1 MHGAGALTDARVLLV
16 TPTRDEAPH
25 IETIV
30 RAVAAQTRPPDRWVI
45 VDDGSSDGTAERVA
59 ALARDVPFLRLVRTP
74 PGFTAA
80 GRDRLAAAAAPRAF
94 NFGLAAAGGP
104 DGYTHIG
111 KLDGDTEL
119 GRDYLERLLVRFARD
134 PRLGIAGGVRL
145 EPDGHGGWR
154 TLAIP
159 REHVPGALKLY
170 TRECLAAIGG
180 MAELLGWDAIDEI
193 YARMHGFATRSFPE
207 LQTRHHRPWGT
218 ADGRL
223 RGRVRYGHASYAAR
237 QDPLWVTLKA
247 VKVARLPPVGLSGAA
262 YLYGYGR
269 AWARRAPR
277 VEDEAFARFVRRELR
292 ARLLGRRRAVGAG

>member
-1 MHGAGALTDARVLLV
+1 MSDARVLLV
-16 TPTRDEAPH
+16 SPVRDEAEH

-30 RAVAAQTRPPDRWVI
+30 RAVAAQTRPPVRWVI
-45 VDDGSSDGTAERVA
+45 VDDGSSDGTAERVQ
-59 ALARDVPFLRLVRTP
+59 ALCGEVPFLRLVRTP
-74 PGFTAA
+74 PGFTEAR
-80 GRDRLAAAAAPRAF
+80 RDRLAAAAAPRAF
-94 NFGLAAAGGP
+94 NFGLARAGGA
-104 DGYTHIG
+104 DGYTHLG

-119 GRDYLERLLVRFARD
+119 PPDYLERLLERFAAE

-145 EPDGHGGWR
+145 EPDGRGGWR

-170 TRECLAAIGG
+170 THECFAAIGG
-180 MAELLGWDAIDEI
+180 IFELLGWDAIDEI
-193 YARMHGFATRSFPE
+193 YARMCGFATRSFPE
-207 LQTRHHRPWGT
+207 LQTWHHRPWGT

-237 QDPLWVTLKA
+237 QDPLWVALKA
-247 VKVARLPPVGLSGAA
+247 VKVARLAPVGLSGAA

-292 ARLLGRRRAVGAG
+292 ARMLRLSAG